1 MSKLMLEKE
10 FPLLDIKERTGWTD
24 YIDFIH
30 EKELTS
36 PIMRG
41 VDVFRRK
48 FITVMV
54 KIEGQIYS
62 QAFFQRYTDGLGWM
76 GARIGREIFSTCGG
90 MKKFHYNFI
99 DNLITKGEAV
109 LPTKCVY
116 GKDLILLDTKLY
128 GKKAFLYDEKK
139 EKAAKVI
146 QAQWNKCRWDP
157 SYKMCEI
164 VQWNN
169 IKELEKKFNL
179 NLIN

>member
-1 MSKLMLEKE
+1 MCEKE
-10 FPLLDIKERTGWTD
+10 FPYLDIKGRTGWTD

-54 KIEGQIYS
+54 KIEGEIYS
-62 QAFFQRYTDGLGWM
+62 QTFFQRYTDGLGWM
-76 GARIGREIFSTCGG
+76 GGRIGREIFSTCGG
-90 MKKFHYNFI
+90 MKDFHYNFI
-99 DNLITKGEAV
+99 DNLITKGEA
-109 LPTKCVY
+109 LLT
-116 GKDLILLDTKLY
+116 KDLILLDTKLY

-157 SYKMCEI
+157 RYKMCEI

-169 IKELEKKFNL
+169 IKELEKNFNL